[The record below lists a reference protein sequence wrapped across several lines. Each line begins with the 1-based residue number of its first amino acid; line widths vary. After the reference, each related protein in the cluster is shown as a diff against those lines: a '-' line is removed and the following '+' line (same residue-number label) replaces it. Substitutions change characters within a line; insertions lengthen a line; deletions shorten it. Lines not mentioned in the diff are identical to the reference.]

1 MEQQNKK
8 LNPVIF
14 IIPII
19 IIALIIGVVVAG
31 KAKEE
36 ATKKV
41 IIKAT
46 EVVIDDLQDG
56 LTTEQYIAIK
66 NEITNMAYESGM
78 PQTIVNAI
86 YDTVDAQD
94 MDDIYKATLK
104 NMNYQILS
112 VDKVDKNH
120 YTELITISNVNMKD
134 VLMLVAE
141 RKKNDYTETGT
152 LGKIVQFFNDAN
164 EVLNGDVSASF
175 GEAMIQAEQ
184 DIITSKPNDIISNTY
199 RIDFIKENGKWTID
213 ENSLD
218 MQSILMTACGIE

>member
-94 MDDIYKATLK
+94 IDDIYKATLK

>member
-36 ATKKV
+36 VTKKV

>member
-41 IIKAT
+41 IMKAT
-46 EVVIDDLQDG
+46 EAVIDDLQDG
-56 LTTEQYIAIK
+56 LTTEQDITIK

-104 NMNYQILS
+104 NFSNPRLKPW
-112 VDKVDKNH
+112 DCKRK
-120 YTELITISNVNMKD
+120 TE
-134 VLMLVAE
+134 
-141 RKKNDYTETGT
+141 
-152 LGKIVQFFNDAN
+152 
-164 EVLNGDVSASF
+164 
-175 GEAMIQAEQ
+175 
-184 DIITSKPNDIISNTY
+184 
-199 RIDFIKENGKWTID
+199 IK
-213 ENSLD
+213 
-218 MQSILMTACGIE
+218 A